1 MTIYSIYT
9 SATDCNYEQPHFY
22 FKSHDLCLPSYTFSN
37 ISIIYFSLVRKTK
50 RDTVD
55 LPTVVGWSGADNL
68 PYEKVGKN
76 EPVCIADEVP
86 FEIPESWEWVRIG
99 SLFSL
104 QAGKNISASKINEL
118 EFPDSYPCYGGNGIR
133 GYVNV
138 QNHNGD
144 YPIIGRQGALCGN
157 IKRATGKFYAT
168 EHAVCVSTFAHTDIT
183 WVCFF

>member
-1 MTIYSIYT
+1 MTGQQLKNSILQMAVQGKLVPQDPNDEPA
-9 SATDCNYEQPHFY
+9 SVLLERIRKEKEQLI
-22 FKSHDLCLPSYTFSN
+22 KEGKIKKEKNPSYIF
-37 ISIIYFSLVRKTK
+37 R
-50 RDTVD
+50 
-55 LPTVVGWSGADNL
+55 GADNL

-168 EHAVCVSTFAHTDIT
+168 EHAVCVSTFANTDIT